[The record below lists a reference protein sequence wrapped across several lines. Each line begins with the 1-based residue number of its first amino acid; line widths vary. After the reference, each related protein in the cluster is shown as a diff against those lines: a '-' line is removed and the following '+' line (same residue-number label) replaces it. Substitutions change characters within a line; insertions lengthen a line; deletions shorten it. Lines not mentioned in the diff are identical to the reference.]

1 MPKSNSETTVN
12 DINTYWVAYASVR
25 KLLWDHRTSTRLSTP
40 CGVECASEASL
51 SYRDLGR
58 WRTEKTHQQLVG
70 RCESRGYCWRV
81 ASASIRAYVLLLAGG
96 NKIVTNK
103 IQRVI
108 NAAAR
113 VVSGTRKYD
122 RGLRQLRHAELHWLD
137 VADRVTFKLSM
148 TVHKWLHSHAPDYWA
163 VYTGRPSLRT
173 TAPSFGQPPPTRRAK
188 NTARHVQP
196 SCVRRGRSDSLE
208 RTQPRS
214 ERSRSQHRQLQSPT

>member
-1 MPKSNSETTVN
+1 M
-12 DINTYWVAYASVR
+12 
-25 KLLWDHRTSTRLSTP
+25 
-40 CGVECASEASL
+40 
-51 SYRDLGR
+51 
-58 WRTEKTHQQLVG
+58 G

-148 TVHKWLHSHAPDYWA
+148 TVHKWLHSHAPDYLSELSTPVA
-163 VYTGRPSLRT
+163 QVAERQRH
-173 TAPSFGQPPPTRRAK
+173 SFCQPPPTRRAK
-188 NTARHVQP
+188 NTARYVYGRRAFAVIGP
-196 SCVRRGRSDSLE
+196 SVWNALSNDLRDPELIIASF
-208 RTQPRS
+208 
-214 ERSRSQHRQLQSPT
+214 SRLLKSHLLRQYSAH